1 MVASDWHTFVHICL
15 ALRPLIYI
23 PKRFLVLALHSYPP
37 SHFIL
42 AFFERRLLSSRLPR
56 YNPTRAH
63 LHEISPRFVHQ
74 RRRTTDRYAVFR
86 ERSRRLDDTM
96 SESDDIYTGDDVGI
110 SYPKDGSDEGT
121 EAGASGHDSG
131 GGISQGA
138 MIAIIVVVVTVS
150 VIGSASSQLLFPLS
164 FIPD

>member
-1 MVASDWHTFVHICL
+1 
-15 ALRPLIYI
+15 
-23 PKRFLVLALHSYPP
+23 
-37 SHFIL
+37 
-42 AFFERRLLSSRLPR
+42 
-56 YNPTRAH
+56 
-63 LHEISPRFVHQ
+63 
-74 RRRTTDRYAVFR
+74 
-86 ERSRRLDDTM
+86 M
-96 SESDDIYTGDDVGI
+96 SESSDDIYTGDDVGI

-150 VIGSASSQLLFPLS
+150 VIGSASTQLFSPPS